1 MEYINSYMV
10 TPKKDFLDKLK
21 DSLILAGLFDAFRLA
36 IILTVLYSVIV
47 MGHYFI
53 VENQHEKQLENE
65 ITNLSV
71 FYKSHNLSKLV
82 AEIER
87 KNASATDFKYQLLNQ
102 QGKMLAGKSVE
113 KKFSYKHS
121 IAYNKIT
128 RTLANN
134 EILIIQMHK
143 STDIFKKI
151 TSSILNFL
159 LITLLVLTGLTLAD
173 LYFQRHTYD

>member
-1 MEYINSYMV
+1 MEYINSYMIS
-10 TPKKDFLDKLK
+10 PKKDFLDKPK

-53 VENQHEKQLENE
+53 VENQHEKQLKNE
-65 ITNLSV
+65 IT
-71 FYKSHNLSKLV
+71 KLV

-87 KNASATDFKYQLLNQ
+87 KNASATDFKYQLINQ

-113 KKFSYKHS
+113 QKFSYKHS

-134 EILIIQMHK
+134 EVLIIQMHK

-159 LITLLVLTGLTLAD
+159 LITSLVLTGLSLAD

>member
-1 MEYINSYMV
+1 MEYINSYMIS
-10 TPKKDFLDKLK
+10 PKKDFLDKLK

-36 IILTVLYSVIV
+36 IILTVLYSIVV

-53 VENQHEKQLENE
+53 VENQHEKQLETE
-65 ITNLSV
+65 ITNLSA
-71 FYKSHNLSKLV
+71 FYKSYDQSKLI

-87 KNASATDFKYQLLNQ
+87 KNTSATDFKYQLINR
-102 QGKMLAGKSVE
+102 QGKVLAGKSVE
-113 KKFSYKHS
+113 KMFSYNHS

-134 EILIIQMHK
+134 DVLIIQIHK

-159 LITLLVLTGLTLAD
+159 LITSLVLTGLSLAD